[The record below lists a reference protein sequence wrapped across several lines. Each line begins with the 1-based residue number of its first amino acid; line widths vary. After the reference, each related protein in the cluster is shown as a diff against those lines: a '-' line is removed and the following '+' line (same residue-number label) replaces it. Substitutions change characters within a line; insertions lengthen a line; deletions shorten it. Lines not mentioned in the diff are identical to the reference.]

1 MRRICAALDL
11 PQAIP
16 SRSSSR
22 GRSDPS
28 AVPDCGDV
36 QAWWYTSYF
45 SPVVGEESGL
55 CPSSA
60 RYSLNVLEIGAGA
73 GPSLARPDRAVARRP
88 ACGAAQHVTGRSRSP
103 RGARADWMSATV
115 SRDRQARWGQSRYRS
130 RREQVRRE
138 YCGVRRAAVCRTLQY
153 FQTVRWCSSWTSL
166 EKGANF
172 S

>member
-22 GRSDPS
+22 GRSDPTAIQDRGRS
-28 AVPDCGDV
+28 DPAAIQDRGRSDPAAIQDRGRSDSSVIPACGDV
-36 QAWWYTSYF
+36 QAWWYTCYL
-45 SPVVGEESGL
+45 SPVVGEGAL

-73 GPSLARPDRAVARRP
+73 GPSPARPDRAEARQP
-88 ACGAAQHVTGRSRSP
+88 PCGAAQHVTGRSSSP

-115 SRDRQARWGQSRYRS
+115 
-130 RREQVRRE
+130 
-138 YCGVRRAAVCRTLQY
+138 
-153 FQTVRWCSSWTSL
+153 
-166 EKGANF
+166 
-172 S
+172 